1 MSMTAGLNK
10 EDMTCWCPACG
21 EIVEVYE
28 DDLDSIVDDGHPEYW
43 VHCPHCHQGFYVS
56 EDYN

>member
-1 MSMTAGLNK
+1 MSMVAGLNK
-10 EDMTCWCPACG
+10 EDMTCRCPSCG

-28 DDLDSIVDDGHPEYW
+28 DDLDSIMDDGRPEYW
-43 VHCPHCHQGFYVS
+43 INCPHCHQGFYVS